1 MYLSRSA
8 LVFYILKEKQS
19 PYSILFSKAEPFL
32 IISIFYV
39 ISTSG
44 QSAYQRTNFFVLSFP
59 RPFFQGRAP
68 RDYSYTESYKVA
80 S

>member
-39 ISTSG
+39 ISTSDN
-44 QSAYQRTNFFVLSFP
+44 QHTNVQIFL
-59 RPFFQGRAP
+59 
-68 RDYSYTESYKVA
+68 Y
-80 S
+80 